1 MYAVI
6 RTGGKQYRVEPG
18 QRLEVERLK
27 SDGGATGE
35 GAEVELAPVLLVD
48 GDTVLATPQQL
59 TAPAGGVLRAFKV
72 VAKVVGD
79 SKGPKIHGFTYKS
92 KSNQRRRWGH
102 RQQQSLIEI
111 TKITPGS
118 KSKAPAKKADA
129 EQQDTAKPDEQE

>member
-27 SDGGATGE
+27 SDGAATGE

-59 TAPAGGVLRAFKV
+59 TGAKV